1 MKVSV
6 IVPVYNVETFLPYCV
21 ESLVNQNF
29 EDYEI
34 LLIDDGST
42 DNSGEICDRFSKK
55 YPVVKVFHKENGGLS
70 DARNYGMLHAK
81 GEYFVFVD
89 SDDLVGRDYLKVLH
103 NLVEEYNVD
112 ISVIDSVRIRN
123 YDINNISKVIDDN
136 TTLSSSEKILSKE
149 DALKSMLVR
158 KDLGVSAWGKMY
170 KRSLFDNI
178 SYPKGKIYE
187 DMLTTPY
194 LIDSM
199 QSQSLAVSNAIQY
212 LYFVRED
219 SITQKKFSNRD
230 LTIFDGLDKCDTF
243 LRERYSGME
252 EPLQCRYLTDVIG
265 ICNRIVFT
273 ENYKEILSSVMGRD
287 KNMWNGY
294 LLNKY
299 LWNRTKMQI
308 FVLKFSPMLYKLI
321 IKIVLQKR

>member
-178 SYPKGKIYE
+178 SYPKGKI
-187 DMLTTPY
+187 
-194 LIDSM
+194 
-199 QSQSLAVSNAIQY
+199 
-212 LYFVRED
+212 
-219 SITQKKFSNRD
+219 
-230 LTIFDGLDKCDTF
+230 
-243 LRERYSGME
+243 
-252 EPLQCRYLTDVIG
+252 
-265 ICNRIVFT
+265 
-273 ENYKEILSSVMGRD
+273 
-287 KNMWNGY
+287 
-294 LLNKY
+294 
-299 LWNRTKMQI
+299 
-308 FVLKFSPMLYKLI
+308 
-321 IKIVLQKR
+321 